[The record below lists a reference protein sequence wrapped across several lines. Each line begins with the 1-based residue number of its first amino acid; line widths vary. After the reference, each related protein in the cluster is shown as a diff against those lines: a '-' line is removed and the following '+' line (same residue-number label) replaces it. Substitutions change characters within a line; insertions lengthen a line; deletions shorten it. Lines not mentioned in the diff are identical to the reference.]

1 MSILYDAI
9 TYISEFNPLNLK
21 ITVSREKI
29 KKETFFYYLSKT
41 VAMKWYRMSLEK
53 LQARW

>member
-29 KKETFFYYLSKT
+29 KKRNILLLFEQDSGHE
-41 VAMKWYRMSLEK
+41 VV
-53 LQARW
+53 